1 MKDTERHNYI
11 EDHIRKL
18 REEKGWTQ
26 QVLGKKLGKK
36 TSTIS
41 AYETN
46 AFAVVQ
52 QPHLVRGHEVAS
64 RLLVVDAVTAA
75 AAFAL
80 VVAGGGDGFLS
91 QQFRDILVGFLF
103 SAAEI
108 EKLITQTDQRFPIVF
123 IHGFELCHVLH
134 DDRAE
139 NGAGTH
145 GGQC

>member
-1 MKDTERHNYI
+1 M
-11 EDHIRKL
+11 L
-18 REEKGWTQ
+18 Q
-26 QVLGKKLGKK
+26 QIVFQIHHRAFP
-36 TSTIS
+36 TN
-41 AYETN
+41 EQN

-52 QPHLVRGHEVAS
+52 QPHLVRGHKVAPG
-64 RLLVVDAVTAA
+64 LLVVDAVTAA

-80 VVAGGGDGFLS
+80 VVAGGGNGFLS

-134 DDRAE
+134 DDGAE
-139 NGAGTH
+139 NATGTH
-145 GGQC
+145 SCQRRQECIFWQ